1 MLRLLLALAGLC
13 EIVAL
18 RFERSMPNCSYAWSS
33 AHGTDDPNMVAYN
46 SLANTYMEVV
56 APNDDIHDTEAPWS
70 EIVTWM
76 DDILIDV
83 MGCVDRSSP
92 LCAESDDYCVC
103 QAMPGPVHCCPFM
116 VNTIGGGSLSPSS
129 YGPSV
134 GPSSIGDPH
143 ITSVTGEKFD
153 LWKLGWSTF
162 LQVPQVPKQDEGVKL
177 LIRGSVEKFWGVDA
191 CAPAFLDQV
200 HISGSWAGNRTV
212 HIFSGSLES
221 DKNFTVSI
229 DNGPRLKID
238 DADGTTFHS
247 DPHVSVTGTIV
258 SQDPT
263 LWRPDAMVVLDVGG
277 VKVEVVQHTEGRFE
291 ESMAMLDISV
301 PAIDQIS
308 ETMGGWLGVDGAEGA
323 GEAPPECATQRP
335 SLSLSNVPV
344 QSGHVSTAAFV
355 SRLMVK
361 RSSVGSRKKRF
372 NEYCPV

>member
-1 MLRLLLALAGLC
+1 MLRVLLTLAGLC

-18 RFERSMPNCSYAWSS
+18 RFERGMPNCSYAYSVV
-33 AHGTDDPNMVAYN
+33 HGTDDPNMVAYN
-46 SLANTYMEVV
+46 SLAKTYMEVV
-56 APNDDIHDTEAPWS
+56 APNDDIDETEAPWS
-70 EIVTWM
+70 EIITWM

-103 QAMPGPVHCCPFM
+103 QASPGPIHCCPFG
-116 VNTIGGGSLSPSS
+116 VSALAGGSVSPNS
-129 YGPSV
+129 YGPSSV
-134 GPSSIGDPH
+134 GDPH

-162 LQVPQVPKQDEGVKL
+162 LQVPEQAETDNDVKL
-177 LIRGSVEKFWGVDA
+177 LIQGNVQRFWGSDE

-238 DADGTTFHS
+238 DADGTTFLL
-247 DPHVSVTGTIV
+247 DPHVSVVGEIV
-258 SQDPT
+258 SQDPK

-277 VKVEVVQHTEGRFE
+277 VNVEVVQHTEGRFE
-291 ESMAMLDISV
+291 ESMAMLDIS
-301 PAIDQIS
+301 ISDLDRIS
-308 ETMGGWLGVDGAEGA
+308 ETVGGWLGVDGAEGA
-323 GEAPPECATQRP
+323 GEAPPECATPRP
-335 SLSLSNVPV
+335 ALSTINVPV
-344 QSGHVSTAAFV
+344 QSGHVSVSSKASFV
-355 SRLMVK
+355 SRLTAK
-361 RSSVGSRKKRF
+361 RASVASRKKRF
-372 NEYCPV
+372 NEYCLS